1 MKMFC
6 VYDIK
11 AEAYLTPFFMMND
24 KVAMR
29 AFGDTANDPEHMFNK
44 HPTDYALMEI
54 GVYDEDTGKVTQKEN
69 HIHLGI
75 AAEYIT
81 AQTVKEANL
90 Q

>member
-1 MKMFC
+1 MFS

-29 AFGDTANDPEHMFNK
+29 AFGDMANNEEHMFNK

-54 GVYDEDTGKVTQKEN
+54 GVYDEETGKVEQKEN
-69 HIHLGI
+69 HTHLGV
-75 AAEYIT
+75 AAEYIAT
-81 AQTVKEANL
+81 QIKKEVMNEV
-90 Q
+90 